1 MNGLRLAGD
10 ESGKRGGI
18 LSPDFRRYAQEIGG
32 VSKG

>member
-1 MNGLRLAGD
+1 MNGLRLTGD
-10 ESGKRGGI
+10 EPGKRGGI